1 MSEEPANERRGR
13 LLVVSAPSGAGKTTL
28 CQAVSGG
35 LAGVKHSIS
44 YTTRRARAGEENGR
58 DYWFIGRDE
67 FDARV
72 RRGAFLEWAEVHGN
86 LYGTSREDVGADLS
100 AGTDV
105 ILDIDTQGASQ
116 VRKAGLP
123 AVHIFVLAP
132 SLGVL
137 EARLRNRDSESEDE
151 IKRRLARAIDEIR
164 DLPNYEY
171 VIINTE
177 FDGALDAL
185 KSIIRAERCRLLP
198 GDAERRIR
206 NLFK

>member
-1 MSEEPANERRGR
+1 MSEVSQERRRGR
-13 LLVVSAPSGAGKTTL
+13 LFVVSAPSGAGKTTL

-35 LAGVKHSIS
+35 LSGLKHSVS
-44 YTTRRARAGEENGR
+44 YTTRRPRPGEENGR
-58 DYWFIGRDE
+58 DYWFIGWDE

-72 RRGAFLEWAEVHGN
+72 RRNAFLEWAEVHGN
-86 LYGTSREDVGADLS
+86 LYGTSLEDVESDLS

-105 ILDIDTQGASQ
+105 ILDIDTQGASH
-116 VRKAGLP
+116 VRKAGVP

-132 SLGVL
+132 SLEVL
-137 EARLRNRDSESEDE
+137 EARLRKRNSEPEEE
-151 IKRRLARAIDEIR
+151 IHRRLARAIDEIR

-198 GDAERRIR
+198 GDAERRIK
-206 NLFK
+206 NLLK

>member
-132 SLGVL
+132 SLEVL
-137 EARLRNRDSESEDE
+137 EARLRNRNSESEDE

-164 DLPNYEY
+164 VLPNYEY

>member
-1 MSEEPANERRGR
+1 MNEGPAIERRGR
-13 LLVVSAPSGAGKTTL
+13 LFVVSAPSGAGKTTL

-86 LYGTSREDVGADLS
+86 LYGTSREDVESDLS

-132 SLGVL
+132 SLEVL
-137 EARLRNRDSESEDE
+137 EARLRNRNSEPEEE
-151 IKRRLARAIDEIR
+151 IKRRLSRAIDEIR
-164 DLPNYEY
+164 DLPSYEY

-177 FDGALDAL
+177 FDGALAAL

-206 NLFK
+206 NLLK

>member
-1 MSEEPANERRGR
+1 MSEEPASERRGR
-13 LLVVSAPSGAGKTTL
+13 LFVVSAPSGAGKTTL

-35 LAGVKHSIS
+35 LSGVKHSIS
-44 YTTRRARAGEENGR
+44 YTTRRPRAGEENGR
-58 DYWFIGRDE
+58 DYRFIGRDE

-72 RRGAFLEWAEVHGN
+72 RRVAFLEWAEVHGN

>member
-1 MSEEPANERRGR
+1 MNEGPANERQGR
-13 LLVVSAPSGAGKTTL
+13 LFVVSAPSGAGKTTL
-28 CQAVSGG
+28 CQAVSRG
-35 LAGVKHSIS
+35 LSGLKHSVS
-44 YTTRRARAGEENGR
+44 YTTRRPRPGEENGR
-58 DYWFIGRDE
+58 DYWFIGREE
-67 FDARV
+67 FDGRV

-86 LYGTSREDVGADLS
+86 LYGTSREDVDADLS

-116 VRKAGLP
+116 VRKGGLP

-132 SLGVL
+132 SLEVL
-137 EARLRNRDSESEDE
+137 EERLRNRNSEPEEE
-151 IKRRLARAIDEIR
+151 IHRRLARAIDEIR

-171 VIINTE
+171 VIINIE

-198 GDAERRIR
+198 GDAERRIK
-206 NLFK
+206 NLLK